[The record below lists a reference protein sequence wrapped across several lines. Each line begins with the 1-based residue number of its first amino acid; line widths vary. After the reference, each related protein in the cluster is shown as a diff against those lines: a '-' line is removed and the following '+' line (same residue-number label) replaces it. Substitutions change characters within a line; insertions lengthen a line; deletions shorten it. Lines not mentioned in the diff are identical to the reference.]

1 LIETLPIIMSLG
13 IGVVAAAIILV
24 ICERIDAVLISNRL
38 MAWNKRQIGFPDN
51 RYRKII
57 LVMFCGA
64 VFGAVLAWGSPR
76 VIQVTL
82 LGAVITVGVYELV
95 SRIKEHYEIKTRR
108 FETLR
113 LFNVIGLYI
122 EAGMTIPQALNHG
135 KQLSP
140 SLRPMINQCLT
151 LWASGSSTALQ
162 ALKKSINLP
171 EGDIL
176 VSLLEQLNSEGV
188 KNYEGIMRRESR
200 QMERQYHKQAAA
212 KLPLKSIYISVYQ
225 ALPVFTLFGL
235 LAGAAY
241 VYAMQTLRATG
252 WHGF

>member
-1 LIETLPIIMSLG
+1 MS
-13 IGVVAAAIILV
+13 IGVGVVVATIMLAI
-24 ICERIDAVLISNRL
+24 CGRINTVLISNRL
-38 MAWNKRQIGFPDN
+38 MAWSKRQIEFSDN
-51 RYRKII
+51 RYRIII
-57 LVMFCGA
+57 LVIFCGA
-64 VFGAVLAWGSPR
+64 TFSAVLAWGSPR
-76 VIQVTL
+76 VAHATL
-82 LGAVITVGVYELV
+82 LGAVVAVGVYKLV
-95 SRIKEHYEIKTRR
+95 CRIKEHYEIKTRR

-140 SLRPMINQCLT
+140 SLRPMINRCLT
-151 LWASGSSTALQ
+151 LWASGSTPALQ
-162 ALKKSINLP
+162 ALKKSIDLP

-176 VSLLEQLNSEGV
+176 ASLLEQLNAEGV
-188 KNYEGIMRRESR
+188 KNYEGIMRRESL
-200 QMERQYHKQAAA
+200 QMERQYHKQTAA
-212 KLPLKSIYISVYQ
+212 KLPLKSVYISVYQ

-241 VYAMQTLRATG
+241 VYAMQTLQATG

>member
-1 LIETLPIIMSLG
+1 MSLG

-24 ICERIDAVLISNRL
+24 ICERVNSMLASNHL
-38 MAWNKRQIGFPDN
+38 MIWNKQQIELPDN
-51 RYRKII
+51 RCQKII
-57 LVMFCGA
+57 IVMSCGA

-76 VIQVTL
+76 VIQAML
-82 LGAVITVGVYELV
+82 LGAVIALGVYELIFW
-95 SRIKEHYEIKTRR
+95 IKKRYEIKIRR

-113 LFNVIGLYI
+113 LFNVIGLYV

-140 SLRPMINQCLT
+140 SLRPMINRCLT
-151 LWASGSSTALQ
+151 LWASGSTTALQ

-176 VSLLEQLNSEGV
+176 VSLLEQLNTEGI
-188 KNYEGIMRRESR
+188 KNYEGIMRRESL
-200 QMERQYHKQAAA
+200 QMERQYHKRTAA
-212 KLPLKSIYISVYQ
+212 KLPLKSIYISIYQ